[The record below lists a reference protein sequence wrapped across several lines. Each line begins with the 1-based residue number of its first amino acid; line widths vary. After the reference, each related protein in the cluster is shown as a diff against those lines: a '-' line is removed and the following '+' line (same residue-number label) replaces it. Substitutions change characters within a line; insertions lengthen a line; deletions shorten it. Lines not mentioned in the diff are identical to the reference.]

1 MELVMK
7 EKRIWKCWE
16 ENLQDRSKPTWVLQE
31 KERDRGVRGEMG
43 KSHVFF
49 SIVAVGHVTYILLSI
64 SFVQFVL
71 EGTLSLIVTPAWADS
86 FGKLEGLTAIHANV
100 GLTEK

>member
-1 MELVMK
+1 
-7 EKRIWKCWE
+7 
-16 ENLQDRSKPTWVLQE
+16 
-31 KERDRGVRGEMG
+31 MG